1 MRRFSLWLRERPM
14 VADAMLAGLLFALE
28 VASAFGRTSPVL
40 YVLTGAGLSLPIAC
54 RRRHPR
60 AAATAVL
67 VMSIVCT
74 LTLYATGELN
84 SEEGSHPAVFAL
96 AVSLYSLVA
105 YVGRRAAAYYVI
117 GLVIDAVI
125 SIRLFDEDALAIAIF
140 WALAYTLSWIL
151 AEFVGARRAYDEE
164 VAARLAVAE
173 LERDRRADDA
183 VYAERTRIARELH
196 DVVAHAV
203 SVMIVQADGASYTL
217 RRDPEKAERA
227 LSNIAGTGRE
237 ALAELRRTVAL
248 LRTPQTPAEMPQH
261 GTAGVARVVETMR
274 AAGLAVEL
282 TQSGAIDD
290 VRPAV
295 SLGVHRL
302 VQESLTNVLRHSGAD
317 PKAWVH
323 VARREN
329 DVLVEI
335 VDNGSARY
343 GSSGRRRAARAGL
356 EGSGNGLVGMRE
368 RVAVLGGTLEAGRR
382 RDGGWTVRA
391 ELPLDPDQ

>member
-1 MRRFSLWLRERPM
+1 M
-14 VADAMLAGLLFALE
+14 VADGMLAGLLFALE
-28 VASAFGRTSPVL
+28 IASAFGRTAPVL
-40 YVLTGAGLSLPIAC
+40 YALTGAGLSLPIVC

-60 AAATAVL
+60 SAATAVL

-74 LTLYATGELN
+74 LTLYATGDLN
-84 SEEGSHPAVFAL
+84 ADENSHPAVFAL
-96 AVSLYSLVA
+96 AVSLYTLVA
-105 YVGRRAAAYYVI
+105 YVGRRAAALYTV
-117 GLVIDAVI
+117 GLVIDTTV
-125 SIRLFDEDALAIAIF
+125 SITLLQQEALASVIF
-140 WALAYTLSWIL
+140 SALAFALSWIL
-151 AEFVGARRAYDEE
+151 AEFIGARRAYDEE

-173 LERDRRADDA
+173 HERDRSADDA

-203 SVMIVQADGASYTL
+203 SVMIVQADGASYAL

-248 LRTPQTPAEMPQH
+248 LRTPQTPEEMPQH

-282 TQSGAIDD
+282 TQAGAIDD

-323 VARREN
+323 IARRER

-343 GSSGRRRAARAGL
+343 GSAARRRRGAGGAL
-356 EGSGNGLVGMRE
+356 GGSGNGLVGMRE

-382 RDGGWTVRA
+382 ADGGWTVRA
-391 ELPLDPDQ
+391 ELPLDPDE